1 MKIDAHQHFWHF
13 DPVRDAWITPSM
25 EVIRR
30 DFLPE
35 DLLPVLRAAG
45 IDGAISVQASQ
56 SELETEF
63 LLGLAEGQDVIR
75 GVVGWVDLRADN
87 LRERLDYFRPNPKLR
102 GFRHIVQAEPDDLFL
117 LRTEF
122 MDGVRLLEEYGYTY
136 DILIYPNQLPVA
148 REFVTRLPHQKFVVD
163 HLAKPYIK
171 QGNIEKWAHDMES
184 LARRENVSCKVSGM
198 VTEADWEQWTP
209 EQLRPYLDVV
219 FEAFGPDRVL
229 FGSDWPVCLVASS
242 YERWIQVLEA
252 YMAPFTESEKAR
264 FWGENTLR
272 FYDIPA

>member
-1 MKIDAHQHFWHF
+1 MKIDAHQHFWHY

-30 DFLPE
+30 DFLPH
-35 DLLPVLRAAG
+35 DLLPALQTAG
-45 IDGAISVQASQ
+45 IDGAVSVQASQ

-63 LLGLAEGQDVIR
+63 LLGLAEGQEAIR

-87 LRERLDYFRPNPKLR
+87 LRERLDYFRPHAKLR

-136 DILIYPNQLPVA
+136 DILIYPNHLPVA

-171 QGNIEKWAHDMES
+171 QGNIEKWAQDMAS

-198 VTEADWEQWTP
+198 VTEADWDLWTP

-242 YERWIQVLEA
+242 YERWVQVLEA
-252 YMAPFTESEKAR
+252 YMASFTESEKAK
-264 FWGENTLR
+264 FWGGNTLR